1 MRLQVLDPQANFTC
15 GGCTKCCTQP
25 YAVIVEKAKAEALAK
40 HDFSAYPQLAGKTLF
55 TASKDAPE
63 GYYVLPKQPGTTRC
77 LFLADD
83 GLCLIHKEMG
93 ADAKPHPCLRYPY
106 LGSTTFVDD
115 RISLDFGCPHVQA
128 SEGKPLSEQGDEL
141 KKIFKE
147 SNVPV
152 LDKAFVALNAETGL
166 QLDEYNPL
174 VDRIE
179 GIFARPDGS
188 SIWSRLAE
196 ILVLVDAVDKLK
208 RSSPDNIAQ
217 RLHSGEPQV
226 DAVPTIHPFDS
237 PQSAPSPV
245 RMAFAS
251 TLMRDVLPPD
261 VTLNMSLLRRVMLLP
276 RLMSLAKLSG
286 RYDSKFLGYTVDV
299 DQALAHPVE
308 PDLDQGATELLQRYY
323 RSRIWQRFL
332 VGTRLSVTAGIHQH
346 ILDLNAILF
355 LARAE
360 AHRRGVYRLTEP
372 LIAQGLSHVELNIAN
387 QPRLFNQKSLS
398 WFTGQLDS
406 AALAAQSL
414 RLMAL
419 PQAGA
424 ARNVDDGS
432 ETADDELLAAHA

>member
-1 MRLQVLDPQANFTC
+1 MRLQILDSQANFTC

-25 YAVIVEKAKAEALAK
+25 YAVIIEKDKAEALAK

-63 GYYVLPKQPGTTRC
+63 GYQVLPKQPGTTRC

-128 SEGKPLSEQGDEL
+128 SEGKPLTEQEDEL
-141 KKIFKE
+141 RKIFKE

-166 QLDEYNPL
+166 QLDEYNAL

-179 GIFARPDGS
+179 GIFARPDGT
-188 SIWSRLAE
+188 SIWSRFAE
-196 ILVLVDAVDKLK
+196 VLVLVDTVDKLK
-208 RSSPDNIAQ
+208 RSGPENIAE
-217 RLHSGEPQV
+217 RLRNGEPELETLPMV
-226 DAVPTIHPFDS
+226 RPFDA

-261 VTLNMSLLRRVMLLP
+261 VTLNMSLIGRVMLLP
-276 RLMSLAKLSG
+276 KLMSLAKLSG
-286 RYDSKFLGYTVDV
+286 RYDSKFLGYNVDV
-299 DQALAHPVE
+299 DQVLAHPVE
-308 PDLDQGATELLQRYY
+308 PQLDAGATELLQRYY

-360 AHRRGVYRLTEP
+360 AQHRGQNQLTEA
-372 LIAQGLSHVELNIAN
+372 LIGKGLSHVELNIAN
-387 QPRLFNQKSLS
+387 QPRLFSQKSLS

-406 AALAAQSL
+406 VPLAMQSL

-419 PQAGA
+419 P
-424 ARNVDDGS
+424 RTDVPRTEDDGS
-432 ETADDELLAAHA
+432 ETADGELLAAHA